1 MSNHAEEQA
10 MELEAMESLFAPDD
24 EFVKVSDTEL
34 LLHLRPCA
42 AREGENHVGIS
53 LRVCYTDTYPDEA
66 PDWKLEPLKGFD
78 LSDDLTGKIREC
90 ITESIESSLGMAMVY
105 TVASTVQELLKEN
118 NQRQL
123 SMHEEMMLRQGG
135 GPEEMMLRQGG

>member
-42 AREGENHVGIS
+42 AGEGENHVGIS

-66 PDWKLEPLKGFD
+66 PDWKLEPLKGVD
-78 LSDDLTGKIREC
+78 LSGKIREC